1 MWGAVLV
8 VIGIAIRALLPYDIA
23 IGGLIAAAGV
33 LLFLYK
39 QSKIILNLSGVARA
53 RNS

>member
-23 IGGLIAAAGV
+23 IGGLIAAA
-33 LLFLYK
+33 
-39 QSKIILNLSGVARA
+39 RA
-53 RNS
+53 GDHPRSSELHGYAGGGSCGCTVQ